1 MTESMWA
8 GIGCLV
14 LGGLT
19 LANWWFEM
27 FSDCDY
33 ADLCR
38 SITKDSFDLGRN
50 TIALIEPAGGMMFTF
65 GGGMLL
71 MNPEGLTE
79 EPWQLFLLFGTVSS
93 MALFLLGLIPFRLP
107 RWMYP
112 DWQADKRWWRAER
125 ARLERKAEQ
134 ARQAERAQQS
144 QQPHTPDAAQQAEQP
159 EWPETAGLPRPTE
172 QPQPPTNRL
181 VPTPDHPDDDPPPP
195 TPHSG
200 RHRRES
206 PRDIGYD

>member
-1 MTESMWA
+1 MTETMW
-8 GIGCLV
+8 GGVGCLL

-19 LANWWFEM
+19 LVNWWFEM

-38 SITKDSFDLGRN
+38 SVMESLGSGRN
-50 TIALIEPAGGMMFTF
+50 TIALVEPAIGMM
-65 GGGMLL
+65 
-71 MNPEGLTE
+71 
-79 EPWQLFLLFGTVSS
+79 LLFGGCGLLSDPDGSKDGPLQTFLVIGVLVS
-93 MALFLLGLIPFRLP
+93 MAVFLLGLIPFRLP

-144 QQPHTPDAAQQAEQP
+144 QQTSTPNATQQAEQP
-159 EWPETAGLPRPTE
+159 EWPETAGLPHPTE
-172 QPQPPTNRL
+172 QPQPPTNHL
-181 VPTPDHPDDDPPPP
+181 APTPDLPDDDPPPR
-195 TPHSG
+195 TRHSG

>member
-1 MTESMWA
+1 MTETMWG

-19 LANWWFEM
+19 LVNWWFEM

-50 TIALIEPAGGMMFTF
+50 TIALIEPAGGMMFLF
-65 GGGMLL
+65 GGGALL
-71 MNPEGLTE
+71 LQNSGLE
-79 EPWQLFLLFGTVSS
+79 DSLSCSLFVIGGLVSITLS
-93 MALFLLGLIPFRLP
+93 LLGLIPFRLP

-144 QQPHTPDAAQQAEQP
+144 QQPQQAHTPDAAQQAEQP
-159 EWPETAGLPRPTE
+159 KWPETTGIPHPTE

-181 VPTPDHPDDDPPPP
+181 APTPDLPEDDPPP
-195 TPHSG
+195 HNHNG
-200 RHRRES
+200 GHRRETHW
-206 PRDIGYD
+206 

>member
-19 LANWWFEM
+19 LVNWWFEM

-134 ARQAERAQQS
+134 ARQAERAQQP
-144 QQPHTPDAAQQAEQP
+144 QQTSTPDAARQAEQP

-181 VPTPDHPDDDPPPP
+181 APTPPHPDDHPPPP
-195 TPHSG
+195 THRTR
-200 RHRRES
+200 RHRRE
-206 PRDIGYD
+206 

>member
-1 MTESMWA
+1 MTETMWA

-50 TIALIEPAGGMMFTF
+50 TIALIEPAGGMMFLF
-65 GGGMLL
+65 GGGALLLQSAGLEDSLPCSLLVIGGLVSIML
-71 MNPEGLTE
+71 
-79 EPWQLFLLFGTVSS
+79 S
-93 MALFLLGLIPFRLP
+93 LLGLIPFRLP

-144 QQPHTPDAAQQAEQP
+144 QQPHTPD
-159 EWPETAGLPRPTE
+159 TAPLPHPTG
-172 QPQPPTNRL
+172 QTPPPTLRL
-181 VPTPDHPDDDPPPP
+181 PITPDLPEDDPPP
-195 TPHSG
+195 HNHNG
-200 RHRRES
+200 RHRRETHW
-206 PRDIGYD
+206 

>member
-1 MTESMWA
+1 MTESMWG

-19 LANWWFEM
+19 LVNWWFEM
-27 FSDCDY
+27 FSDCGY

-144 QQPHTPDAAQQAEQP
+144 QQPHTPD
-159 EWPETAGLPRPTE
+159 TAPLPHPTG
-172 QPQPPTNRL
+172 QTPPPTLRL
-181 VPTPDHPDDDPPPP
+181 PITPDLPEDDPPP
-195 TPHSG
+195 HNHNG
-200 RHRRES
+200 RHRRETHW
-206 PRDIGYD
+206 

>member
-1 MTESMWA
+1 MTESMWG

-19 LANWWFEM
+19 LVNWWFEM
-27 FSDCDY
+27 FSDCGY

-38 SITKDSFDLGRN
+38 SVMESLGSGRN
-50 TIALIEPAGGMMFTF
+50 TIALVEPAIGMMFLFAGCGLLSDPDGSKNGPVQTF
-65 GGGMLL
+65 FVIGGLL
-71 MNPEGLTE
+71 
-79 EPWQLFLLFGTVSS
+79 S
-93 MALFLLGLIPFRLP
+93 MALFVLGLIPFRLP

-134 ARQAERAQQS
+134 ARQAERAQQP
-144 QQPHTPDAAQQAEQP
+144 QQPQQAHTPDAAP
-159 EWPETAGLPRPTE
+159 LPHPTG
-172 QPQPPTNRL
+172 QTPPPTLRL
-181 VPTPDHPDDDPPPP
+181 PITPDLPEDDPPP
-195 TPHSG
+195 HNHNG
-200 RHRRES
+200 GHRRES